1 MAKLKGAKEVLK
13 EYKRSEDGSGS
24 RGYSSHALVKLL
36 RGGNG
41 KQEVSSRESIN
52 SLPQPVNP
60 GFHAQPQML
69 QSQVPKVSQQHHGNA
84 QANRDDK
91 MLKVLQNQ
99 NAITELL
106 VKQQGQSQLPTKDM
120 PVLKGDVTHCS
131 TNLSSEHSSTQLNK
145 IQTTIRTNCMFW
157 NNLQLVNPRS

>member
-1 MAKLKGAKEVLK
+1 
-13 EYKRSEDGSGS
+13 
-24 RGYSSHALVKLL
+24 
-36 RGGNG
+36 
-41 KQEVSSRESIN
+41 
-52 SLPQPVNP
+52 
-60 GFHAQPQML
+60 ML
-69 QSQVPKVSQQHHGNA
+69 QSQVPKVSQQHHG

-145 IQTTIRTNCMFW
+145 IQKTIRTNCIFW
-157 NNLQLVNPRS
+157 NNLQLVNRQISEMKIGDIFNAAVKNHYILSL